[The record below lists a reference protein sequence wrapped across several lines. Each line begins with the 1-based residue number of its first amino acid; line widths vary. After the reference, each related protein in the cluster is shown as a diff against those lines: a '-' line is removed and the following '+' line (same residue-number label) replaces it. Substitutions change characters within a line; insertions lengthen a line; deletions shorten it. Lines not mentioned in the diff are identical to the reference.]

1 MLGRLLDVNGNLRAH
16 LMDNPPPPAKKVFTA
31 KYPIPVLTN
40 YEVKD
45 YPPQYWSSWTRVPLT
60 GSEVQPWLN
69 VPEFKRQLERVG
81 IDTTTESV
89 SLILNDLEFGA
100 DIGASGRARLPTTE
114 KNARSAFE
122 YGDRLQE
129 ALQDLILQ
137 GAMLGPLFEEEV
149 DLTTAKV
156 HSMGTKVKPTGKVRS
171 LVDCSKPRLEFEGT
185 PGFV

>member
-1 MLGRLLDVNGNLRAH
+1 MLGRLLDVNGDLRAH

-69 VPEFKRQLERVG
+69 VPEFKRPLERVG

-114 KNARSAFE
+114 KNAISAFE

-137 GAMLGPLFEEEV
+137 GAMLGGRSY
-149 DLTTAKV
+149 
-156 HSMGTKVKPTGKVRS
+156 HSKSSCYGH
-171 LVDCSKPRLEFEGT
+171 
-185 PGFV
+185 